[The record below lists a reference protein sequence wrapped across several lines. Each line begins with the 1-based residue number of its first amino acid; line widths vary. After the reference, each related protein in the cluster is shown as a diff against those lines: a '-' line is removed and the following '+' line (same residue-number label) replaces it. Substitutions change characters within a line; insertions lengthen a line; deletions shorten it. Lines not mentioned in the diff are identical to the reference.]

1 MRTPTP
7 RRRPFRSVASSLS
20 AILLLATGATDAS
33 ALVLP
38 PSTCFLGPP
47 PQAEEPLGTLV
58 ASTNWPLTG
67 AVEGVVSSDV
77 YREPGGTLAFLYSF
91 AADAVLP
98 PGDFTSFWLDVGG
111 FSGWHAYVFLVGPP
125 NPYDGGICFEDYG
138 ASIRIYAEEREVRE
152 ETSVASAQSP
162 SVLFRT
168 DARHW
173 TTVPVTAATY
183 PLLEGHGTAY
193 APAVAPEPSTLLLV
207 ATGIAATAAL
217 AARRRR
223 ARGARRARHRHQTH
237 PPVPNGAENRS
248 RGHRVSPV
256 HCFGQISR

>member
-33 ALVLP
+33 AQVLP
-38 PSTCFLGPP
+38 PTTCFLGPP
-47 PQAEEPLGTLV
+47 PQAEEPL
-58 ASTNWPLTG
+58 
-67 AVEGVVSSDV
+67 
-77 YREPGGTLAFLYSF
+77 GTLAFLYSF

-138 ASIRIYAEEREVRE
+138 ASIRIDAEEREVRE

-162 SVLFRT
+162 SFLFRT